1 MEIVRPV
8 SKVSGHYTLV
18 VVHPELPADAP
29 PAGTRTGRAG
39 MLVRRTLG
47 AVVMVAALAACSGV
61 VDGGRNGN
69 TLRGDGGSAGLGGS
83 THGAGGTGG
92 TTSNTGGSAG
102 SSEGGASGFDG
113 EDAGTGP
120 GDDAASGV
128 DDGGGD
134 PGTTDGGG
142 PTVDGGWVGPIVQ
155 MDCPG
160 DPTQGWTEYED
171 TFRIEKPYDL
181 QPEDRYTF
189 IDGIYTFWIYPTDK
203 PHAVG
208 NTTAPRIETHY
219 TNFTTGRKM
228 WTADVMVES
237 PSTHT
242 VIFQVHT
249 TASGAGPVYLR
260 IEDGDLEELD
270 GTVLARGLYG
280 KWFNLKVDFTAP
292 DSDAIIYV
300 NNCQK
305 MTMNNSRPG
314 SRDFYF
320 KNGVYTC
327 ESSICRDHFKNVH
340 LYQK

>member
-69 TLRGDGGSAGLGGS
+69 TLRGDGGSTGLGGS

-120 GDDAASGV
+120 GDDASGV

>member
-1 MEIVRPV
+1 
-8 SKVSGHYTLV
+8 
-18 VVHPELPADAP
+18 
-29 PAGTRTGRAG
+29 

-69 TLRGDGGSAGLGGS
+69 TLRGDGGSTGLGGS

-120 GDDAASGV
+120 GDDASGV